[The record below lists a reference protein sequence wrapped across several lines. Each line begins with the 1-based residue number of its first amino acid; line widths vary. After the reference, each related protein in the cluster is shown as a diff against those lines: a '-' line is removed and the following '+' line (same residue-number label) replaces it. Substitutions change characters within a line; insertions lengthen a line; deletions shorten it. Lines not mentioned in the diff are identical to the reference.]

1 VVAVNVLTA
10 NVAHRG
16 ASGLAPE
23 NTLASI
29 RAAVATGADAVEV
42 DVRRTRD
49 GALVVLHD
57 ATLTRTTDIADRFR
71 GRSRARVSD
80 LTYDEVRALD
90 AGSWHSPSYAGERV
104 PLLAEVLDLLGGAGT
119 GLLLEVKDPDA
130 YPGIEADLVAELR
143 SVRPYFSGALTG
155 RQLVVES
162 FDHRSMLRLKR
173 LCPSVSVGLLGAP
186 ARRSLPSLAAWAD
199 QVNPQHRRLR
209 RSYLD
214 AVHDVG
220 LDVQVW
226 TVDGVAEM
234 NRLVA
239 MGVDGIITNRPD
251 VLRGVLPRRVAQAA

>member
-1 VVAVNVLTA
+1 MGVVNVLTA

-23 NTLASI
+23 NTIAAI
-29 RAAVATGADAVEV
+29 RAAVASGADAVEV
-42 DVRRTRD
+42 DVHRTHD

-57 ATLTRTTDIADRFR
+57 STLTRTTDIERR
-71 GRSRARVSD
+71 LPGRSRARVSD
-80 LTYDEVRALD
+80 LTYDEIRGLD

-104 PLLAEVLDLLGGAGT
+104 PLLSEVLDLLSGTT

-143 SVRPYFSGALTG
+143 RVRPYFSGALTD

-173 LCPSVSVGLLGAP
+173 LCPSISVGLLGSP
-186 ARRSLPSLAAWAD
+186 ARRSLGSLATWAD
-199 QVNPQHRRLR
+199 QVNPHHRRLR
-209 RSYLD
+209 RSYVHAAHD
-214 AVHDVG
+214 AG

-226 TVDGVAEM
+226 TVDGAAEM
-234 NRLVA
+234 SRLLA

-251 VLRGVLPRRVAQAA
+251 VLRGLLPHRLADAA

>member
-1 VVAVNVLTA
+1 MTVLTA

-16 ASGLAPE
+16 SSGCAPE
-23 NTLASI
+23 NTLAAI
-29 RAAVATGADAVEV
+29 HAAVAVGADAVEL
-42 DVRRTRD
+42 DVHRTSD

-57 ATLTRTTDIADRFR
+57 STLARTTDIEVRLP

-80 LTYDEVRALD
+80 LTCDEIRMLD

-104 PLLAEVLDLLGGAGT
+104 PLLSEVLDVLADSGT
-119 GLLLEVKDPDA
+119 GLLLEVKNPDA

-143 SVRPYFSGALTG
+143 RVRHYFTGALTE

-173 LCPSVSVGLLGAP
+173 LCPSISVGLLGSP
-186 ARRSLPSLAAWAD
+186 ARRNLPSIAAWAD
-199 QVNPQHRRLR
+199 QVNPHHRRLR
-209 RSYLD
+209 RSYVD
-214 AVHDVG
+214 AAHDAG

-234 NRLVA
+234 SRLLA

-251 VLRGVLPRRVAQAA
+251 VLNTLLPRHLVYAA